1 MTSARQSDP
10 AAELASSTFEGDY
23 RPAEVKLP
31 GERAGVA
38 TLGPEVPGARNIRL
52 ESLQVD

>member
-10 AAELASSTFEGDY
+10 AAGPSTETFEGDY
-23 RPAEVKLP
+23 RPAQFKLP
-31 GERAGVA
+31 GAGAGVA

-52 ESLQVD
+52 E